1 MEILACREALALSL
15 DLQIRKVLVSSDC
28 STAVKE
34 VNAGEAGR
42 CAAIIKEI
50 NEISKEFES
59 CIFIHERRSRNLEAD
74 ALAKFSLSLDIGR
87 HVWFAQP
94 HDIVTIP
101 VNLFE

>member
-34 VNAGEAGR
+34 VKAGKARR

-50 NEISKEFES
+50 NERSKEFES

-74 ALAKFSLSLDIGR
+74 ALAKFSRSLDIGR
-87 HVWFAQP
+87 HVWFTQP